1 MLQTIRIQNFRSLE
15 DVTLT
20 LQEVNLLIGPN
31 NSGKSNLFKA
41 LEFLKLIFSENL
53 QREKDLKKFFFMK
66 RMNENGLFGYP
77 PITITVLSQRDL
89 YRVEIYGINPFG
101 KIISNEL
108 IGIINHK
115 YNGDLYEDLNLNN
128 IPKLNNIFNNFE
140 RPNND
145 PGKNS

>member
-1 MLQTIRIQNFRSLE
+1 MKTKIEI
-15 DVTLT
+15 
-20 LQEVNLLIGPN
+20 
-31 NSGKSNLFKA
+31 
-41 LEFLKLIFSENL
+41 
-53 QREKDLKKFFFMK
+53 EKDLKKFFFMK

-128 IPKLNNIFNNFE
+128 IPKLNNIFNNYFLGV
-140 RPNND
+140 NNNKGFSNYILEND
-145 PGKNS
+145 E